1 MSLYGGL
8 EDHPDLNDAEWGRR
22 VEREFRRE
30 RRGKRGLLGGL
41 VAAFAV
47 TGLVAAGLMWGGV
60 AEGPPGPASA
70 VDFDRPF
77 AGTEFETWADGEQG
91 VVAAPEH
98 EQVRKAVIAARLDP
112 AVLVGHDPAA
122 FFSLAP
128 AGAREAFEPVLPS
141 LVTRLKQGT
150 TLLPGGIKVKGTI
163 APAVDDEG
171 VNVVRSDF
179 LIAYAFTPADRAAVD
194 SHEDF
199 VVLLHA
205 IADYGL
211 IPQGLQIRATKI
223 RIDHAACTTRS
234 DGFLAPR
241 FTEGSTCG
249 VSV

>member
-1 MSLYGGL
+1 M
-8 EDHPDLNDAEWGRR
+8 
-22 VEREFRRE
+22 
-30 RRGKRGLLGGL
+30 
-41 VAAFAV
+41 AALAV
-47 TGLVAAGLMWGGV
+47 TGLVAAGLVWGGV
-60 AEGPPGPASA
+60 AEGPAGPASA

-77 AGTEFETWADGEQG
+77 AGTEFETWADGERG

-112 AVLVGHDPAA
+112 AVLVGHDPTA

-128 AGAREAFEPVLPS
+128 PGAREDFAPVLPS

-163 APAVDDEG
+163 APAVDDQG
-171 VNVVRSDF
+171 VNVVRSDY
-179 LIAYAFTPADRAAVD
+179 LIAYAFAPADRGAVD

-211 IPQGLQIRATKI
+211 IPEGLQIRTTKI
-223 RIDHAACTTRS
+223 RIDYAACTTRA
-234 DGFLAPR
+234 DGYLAPR
-241 FTEGSTCG
+241 FSEGSGCG
-249 VSV
+249 VST